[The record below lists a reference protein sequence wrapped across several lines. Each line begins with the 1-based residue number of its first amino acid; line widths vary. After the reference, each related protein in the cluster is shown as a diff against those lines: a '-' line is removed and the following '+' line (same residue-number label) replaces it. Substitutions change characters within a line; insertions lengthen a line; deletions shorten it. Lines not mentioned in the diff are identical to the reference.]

1 MKDKFLYLEQFMTAL
16 EDLDKEDIYRATYVL
31 CYYGLYREFPEEAT
45 AIDKMYVKA
54 NAKLFDGQDAYA
66 VKQAE
71 RGKKG
76 GRPSD
81 LSDERI
87 EEAILELYD
96 ELGKIPSEKA
106 VLDRLGGAA
115 AIRHRNAWK
124 NREAICAKREKSLSQ
139 CEKGL
144 SQNNEDNAHS
154 SHNLFNF

>member
-16 EDLDKEDIYRATYVL
+16 EDLDKEDMYRATYVL

-66 VKQAE
+66 IKQAGK
-71 RGKKG
+71 GKKG
-76 GRPSD
+76 GRPTD
-81 LSDERI
+81 LSDEQI
-87 EEAILELYD
+87 EKAISELYV

-106 VLDRLGGAA
+106 VLDRLGSTA

-124 NREAICAKREKSLSQ
+124 NREAICEKCEKGLSQ

-144 SQNNEDNAHS
+144 SQNDEDNTHS

>member
-16 EDLDKEDIYRATYVL
+16 EDLDKEDMYRATYVL

-45 AIDKMYVKA
+45 AVDKMYVKA
-54 NAKLFDGQDAYA
+54 NAKLFDGQDAYV

-87 EEAILELYD
+87 EEVILELYN

-106 VLDRLGGAA
+106 VLDRLGGTA

-124 NREAICAKREKSLSQ
+124 NREAICAK

-144 SQNNEDNAHS
+144 SQSEEVNTHS
-154 SHNLFNF
+154 AQSLFNF

>member
-16 EDLDKEDIYRATYVL
+16 EDLDKEDMYRATYVL

-45 AIDKMYVKA
+45 AVDKMYVKA

-76 GRPSD
+76 GRPSE
-81 LSDERI
+81 LTDEQLEQTI
-87 EEAILELYD
+87 ISLYEENGRVPTERAI
-96 ELGKIPSEKA
+96 
-106 VLDRLGGAA
+106 LDRLGGTA

-124 NREAICAKREKSLSQ
+124 NRDAICAKHASISA
-139 CEKGL
+139 
-144 SQNNEDNAHS
+144 QNDENS
-154 SHNLFNF
+154 TQKTHNTFNF

>member
-31 CYYGLYREFPEEAT
+31 CYYGLYRDFPEDAT
-45 AIDKMYVKA
+45 AVDKMYVKA

-81 LSDERI
+81 TTDERI
-87 EEAILELYD
+87 EQVILELYD

-106 VLDRLGGAA
+106 VLDRLGGTA

-124 NREAICAKREKSLSQ
+124 NREILCAKREKSFSQ

-144 SQNNEDNAHS
+144 SQNDEINTHS
-154 SHNLFNF
+154 SQSIFNF

>member
-16 EDLDKEDIYRATYVL
+16 EDLDKEDMYRATYVL

-87 EEAILELYD
+87 EEAILELYN

-106 VLDRLGGAA
+106 VLDRLGGTA

-124 NREAICAKREKSLSQ
+124 NREKICAKCEKSFSQ

-144 SQNNEDNAHS
+144 SQSDEVNTHLSQNM
-154 SHNLFNF
+154 FNF

>member
-1 MKDKFLYLEQFMTAL
+1 MSKFLYLEQFMTAL
-16 EDLDKEDIYRATYVL
+16 EDLDADDKYRATYVL

-54 NAKLFDGQDAYA
+54 NAKLFEGQDAYA
-66 VKQAE
+66 VKQAD

-81 LSDERI
+81 VTDDRI
-87 EEAILELYD
+87 EEAILELYN

-106 VLDRLGGAA
+106 VLDRLGGVA

-124 NREAICAKREKSLSQ
+124 NREAICAK

-144 SQNNEDNAHS
+144 SQSEEVNAHS
-154 SHNLFNF
+154 SQSLFNF

>member
-16 EDLDKEDIYRATYVL
+16 EDLDKEDMYRATYVL

-45 AIDKMYVKA
+45 AVDKMYVKA

-76 GRPSD
+76 GRPSE
-81 LSDERI
+81 LTDEQLEQTI
-87 EEAILELYD
+87 ISLYEENGRVPTERAI
-96 ELGKIPSEKA
+96 
-106 VLDRLGGAA
+106 LDRLGGTA

-124 NREAICAKREKSLSQ
+124 NREAICAK

-144 SQNNEDNAHS
+144 SQSEEVNTHS
-154 SHNLFNF
+154 AQNLFNF

>member
-45 AIDKMYVKA
+45 AVDKMYVKA

-76 GRPSD
+76 GRPSE
-81 LSDERI
+81 LTDEQLEQTI
-87 EEAILELYD
+87 ISLYEENGRVPTERAI
-96 ELGKIPSEKA
+96 
-106 VLDRLGGAA
+106 LDRLGGTA

-124 NREAICAKREKSLSQ
+124 NRDAICAKHASISA
-139 CEKGL
+139 
-144 SQNNEDNAHS
+144 QNNTQKT
-154 SHNLFNF
+154 HNTFNF

>member
-31 CYYGLYREFPEEAT
+31 CYYGLYREFPEDAT
-45 AIDKMYVKA
+45 AVDKMYVKA

-81 LSDERI
+81 TTDEHI
-87 EEAILELYD
+87 EQDILELYD
-96 ELGKIPSEKA
+96 EIGKIPSEKA
-106 VLDRLGGAA
+106 VLDRLGGTA

-124 NREAICAKREKSLSQ
+124 NREILCAKREKSFSQ

-144 SQNNEDNAHS
+144 SQNDEINTHS
-154 SHNLFNF
+154 SQSIFNF